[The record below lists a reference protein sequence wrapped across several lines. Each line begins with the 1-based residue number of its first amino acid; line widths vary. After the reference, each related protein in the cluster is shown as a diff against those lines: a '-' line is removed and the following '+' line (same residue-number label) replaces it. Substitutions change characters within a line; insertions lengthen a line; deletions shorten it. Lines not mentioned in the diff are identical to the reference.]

1 MTWRRRFPRKTGA
14 SCFEASNDPARYPC
28 LEVAQLVKRAT
39 LSLPLPLPE
48 WFDAA
53 LSESGVD
60 CLPVNPVLLHAS
72 IILPDLHRDPA
83 DRIII
88 ATAQMHDAILVT
100 ADGTIQ
106 AYPGLRWIRK
116 PSGE

>member
-1 MTWRRRFPRKTGA
+1 
-14 SCFEASNDPARYPC
+14 
-28 LEVAQLVKRAT
+28 VAQLVKRAT